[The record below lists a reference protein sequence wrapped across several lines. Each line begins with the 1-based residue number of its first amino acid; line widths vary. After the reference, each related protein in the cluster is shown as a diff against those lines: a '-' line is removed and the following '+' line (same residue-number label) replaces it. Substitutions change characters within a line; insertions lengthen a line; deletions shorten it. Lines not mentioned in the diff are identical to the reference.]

1 MPSTLL
7 SANELADIRSATE
20 LLLPQSVIISALTEV
35 SEGQGGFT
43 QSWAASGTVDC
54 RLVAKQGG
62 ERMLAGQIAA
72 TGSYMLTV
80 PHDSTIAV
88 DNRATVDGIA
98 YRVLFIDAVKTWRAA
113 IRCDCDLEVT

>member
-7 SANELADIRSATE
+7 SASELADIRSATE
-20 LLLPQSVIISALTEV
+20 TLFPQSCIISALTEV
-35 SEGQGGFT
+35 SDGQGGYT
-43 QSWAASGTVDC
+43 QSWVASGTVDC
-54 RLVAKQGG
+54 RLIAKAGG

-80 PHDSTIAV
+80 PHDAAISV
-88 DNRATVDGIA
+88 DNRATIDGVN
-98 YRVLFIDAVKTWRAA
+98 YRVLFIDNVKTWRAA